1 MKINKL
7 RLLYGKE
14 FWQELEELIKNSQE
28 RVFVISAYVNK
39 DSYLWLQSLIPKN
52 VFSLLLCRE
61 DSGYIPDCAL
71 TVSKNSLHGK
81 LYLVDDAIIIGSQNL
96 ANFGKEGEYN
106 IRLNFSEEMA
116 TAFLYQALL
125 KIIENEDIASEP
137 VDATFLEFFSDECPF
152 CGNAPLPDPFTITSC
167 PVYDYPGFVSE
178 ADCSALAGEEGGC
191 KYCCPEN
198 KKPLGEIYACDN
210 AGCGLG
216 INSETLSLVYHA
228 ITPPTNEMKQKAR
241 EFLRLYNFI
250 AQKRSDSSDII
261 KKLDLIGKVYKTSIQ
276 RDEFNFIDKF

>member
-96 ANFGKEGEYN
+96 ANFGKEGE
-106 IRLNFSEEMA
+106 
-116 TAFLYQALL
+116 
-125 KIIENEDIASEP
+125 
-137 VDATFLEFFSDECPF
+137 
-152 CGNAPLPDPFTITSC
+152 
-167 PVYDYPGFVSE
+167 
-178 ADCSALAGEEGGC
+178 
-191 KYCCPEN
+191 
-198 KKPLGEIYACDN
+198 
-210 AGCGLG
+210 
-216 INSETLSLVYHA
+216 
-228 ITPPTNEMKQKAR
+228 
-241 EFLRLYNFI
+241 
-250 AQKRSDSSDII
+250 
-261 KKLDLIGKVYKTSIQ
+261 LIF
-276 RDEFNFIDKF
+276 D